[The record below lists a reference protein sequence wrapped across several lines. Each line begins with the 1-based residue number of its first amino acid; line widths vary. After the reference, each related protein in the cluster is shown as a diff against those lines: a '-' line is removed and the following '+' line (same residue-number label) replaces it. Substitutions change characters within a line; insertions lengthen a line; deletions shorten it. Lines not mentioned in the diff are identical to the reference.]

1 MEIRFDDITSALIDF
16 ANGKPL
22 VVVDDASRENEGD
35 IILPASQATPEWIH
49 FCAQEARGLIC
60 IAISASIADRLQ
72 LKRLRSNRKDLL
84 QTAFLDPIDANQSFG
99 VTTGISAFDRSITA
113 KLVTDETSS
122 AADFIVP
129 GHLFPLQA
137 VPGGVIQRQ
146 GHTEAAVDLCR
157 LTQQPEAAIICEIL
171 APDGTMMRR
180 DALREFADRHQ
191 LKMITIEDLRA
202 YRYHQE
208 KICVPV
214 AESSIPTSY
223 GQFQVQVF
231 RNSITGAEHTVLGQ
245 THRSENKPM
254 VRLHSECHTGDIF
267 GSQRCDCRDQLQRAM
282 KAIAENGHG
291 WLIYLKGHEGR
302 GIGLVNKLKA
312 YELQDQG
319 LDTYAANLELGF
331 AADQREYFDAAQILK
346 QVCTQEFTLL
356 TNNPAK
362 VQALRS
368 AGLSFAVASHPAEPN
383 EYNQRYLWE
392 KQQLGNHA
400 NNIFL

>member
-1 MEIRFDDITSALIDF
+1 MEIQFDAIEAALSDF
-16 ANGKPL
+16 AAGKPL
-22 VVVDDASRENEGD
+22 VVVDDQSRENEGD
-35 IILPASQATPEWIH
+35 IILPAGQATPEWVH

-60 IAISASIADRLQ
+60 IAISDSIAERLQ
-72 LKRLRSNRKDLL
+72 LKRLRSNRKDHL
-84 QTAFLDPIDANQSFG
+84 QTAFLDPIDATQSYG
-99 VTTGISAFDRSITA
+99 VTTGISAFDRSVTA
-113 KLVTDETSS
+113 KLVADAKST

-157 LTQQPEAAIICEIL
+157 LTQQPEAGIICEIL

-180 DALREFADRHQ
+180 DQLRQFANRHQ

-202 YRYHQE
+202 YRYQHEQV
-208 KICVPV
+208 CVSV
-214 AESSIPTSY
+214 ASSSIPTPH
-223 GQFQVQVF
+223 GVFQMQVF
-231 RNSITGAEHTVLGQ
+231 RNTITGMEHTVLSQ
-245 THRSENKPM
+245 THQPANKPL
-254 VRLHSECHTGDIF
+254 VRLHSECHTGDVF
-267 GSQRCDCRDQLQRAM
+267 GSQRCDCKDQLQRAM

-312 YELQDQG
+312 YALQDQG

-331 AADQREYFDAAQILK
+331 AADQREYLEAASILK
-346 QVCTQEFTLL
+346 QVCVQDFSLL

-362 VQALRS
+362 VRALES
-368 AGLSFAVASHPAEPN
+368 AGLSFTFTSHPVEPN
-383 EYNQRYLWE
+383 EHNQRYLWE
-392 KQQLGNHA
+392 KQKLGKHT
-400 NNIFL
+400 NNILL

>member
-1 MEIRFDDITSALIDF
+1 MEIRFDDIASALRDF
-16 ANGKPL
+16 AVGKPL
-22 VVVDDASRENEGD
+22 VVVDDQSRENEGD
-35 IILPASQATPEWIH
+35 IILPAQHATPEWIH

-60 IAISASIADRLQ
+60 IAISTSIAERLQ

-84 QTAFLDPIDANQSFG
+84 QTAFLDPIDANQSYG

-113 KLVTDETSS
+113 KLVTDPNSTVS
-122 AADFIVP
+122 DFIVP

-157 LTQQPEAAIICEIL
+157 LTNQPEAGIICEIL

-180 DALREFADRHQ
+180 DALRAFADSHQ

-202 YRYHQE
+202 YRYQQE
-208 KICVPV
+208 QICTMV
-214 AESSIPTSY
+214 AESLIPTAY
-223 GQFQVQVF
+223 GEFQMKVF
-231 RNSITGAEHTVLGQ
+231 RNMITGVEHTVLGQ
-245 THRSENKPM
+245 NHKQENKPL

-267 GSQRCDCRDQLQRAM
+267 GSQRCDCRDQLQGAM

-312 YELQDQG
+312 YALQDQG
-319 LDTYAANLELGF
+319 LDTYAANVELGF
-331 AADQREYFDAAQILK
+331 APDQREYLEGIQILK
-346 QVCTQEFTLL
+346 QVCSEEFVLL
-356 TNNPAK
+356 TNNPTK
-362 VQALRS
+362 VEAIRS
-368 AGLSFAVASHPAEPN
+368 AGLSFSVTAHPAAPN
-383 EYNQRYLWE
+383 EHNQRYLWE
-392 KQQLGNHA
+392 KQKLGKHA
-400 NNIFL
+400 NNILI

>member
-1 MEIRFDDITSALIDF
+1 MEIRFDDIASALIDF

-191 LKMITIEDLRA
+191 LKMITIE
-202 YRYHQE
+202 
-208 KICVPV
+208 IC
-214 AESSIPTSY
+214 ART
-223 GQFQVQVF
+223 
-231 RNSITGAEHTVLGQ
+231 
-245 THRSENKPM
+245 
-254 VRLHSECHTGDIF
+254 DIIRRKF
-267 GSQRCDCRDQLQRAM
+267 
-282 KAIAENGHG
+282 
-291 WLIYLKGHEGR
+291 
-302 GIGLVNKLKA
+302 
-312 YELQDQG
+312 
-319 LDTYAANLELGF
+319 
-331 AADQREYFDAAQILK
+331 
-346 QVCTQEFTLL
+346 VC
-356 TNNPAK
+356 P
-362 VQALRS
+362 
-368 AGLSFAVASHPAEPN
+368 
-383 EYNQRYLWE
+383 
-392 KQQLGNHA
+392 
-400 NNIFL
+400 